1 MSQDRSISVTT
12 YVIIWA
18 TLIAMTFLT
27 WSVSYIDMGP
37 FNILVALVIA
47 TFKMSLV
54 IYFFMHVKFDDKLTR
69 LFVVAGFVWLM
80 ILIVL
85 TLSDYFTR
93 DWKPAQSL
101 WHQTT
106 TQP

>member
-12 YVIIWA
+12 YVLIWLA
-18 TLIAMTFLT
+18 LIVGTALT
-27 WSVSYIDMGP
+27 WAVSYIDMGP
-37 FNILVALVIA
+37 FNILVALIIA
-47 TFKMSLV
+47 TCKMSLV

-85 TLSDYFTR
+85 TLSDYKTR
-93 DWKPAQSL
+93 DWKPAQSV